1 MKLFSHKKGL
11 ELPITAIVVL
21 IISITFL
28 GLVLFFI
35 KSIFGGGTTLLQ
47 QELAKIQSQLI
58 DNMKASGK
66 LFAMSEGA
74 QMELKTG
81 ESKQFHIAVR
91 NTAPKDVCYRAA
103 VRCLKA
109 FTPDNH
115 CSPSGNSGTEGI
127 LVGGVEPDGAT
138 RPTKGDNWVPKL
150 LSEMEISGSEVYVSP
165 VTLQVAGG
173 VKADTYLMEF
183 DIYKELNDNDC
194 KTASNWPTAEE
205 PYQRER
211 FHIIV
216 S

>member
-35 KSIFGGGTTLLQ
+35 KSIFGGGTLILT
-47 QELAKIQSQLI
+47 QELAKIKSQLI

-66 LFAMSEGA
+66 LFSMSEGA
-74 QMELKTG
+74 EMELKTG
-81 ESKQFHIAVR
+81 ESKQFYIAVR

-115 CSPSGNSGTEGI
+115 CSPAGTDGI
-127 LVGGVEPDGAT
+127 LVGGVEPEGTTQPA
-138 RPTKGDNWVPKL
+138 KGDNWFPKL
-150 LSEMEISGSEVYVSP
+150 LREMEISGSEVYVSP

-183 DIYKELNDNDC
+183 DIYKEANDDDCTGGNWLN
-194 KTASNWPTAEE
+194 E
-205 PYQRER
+205 PYQKER